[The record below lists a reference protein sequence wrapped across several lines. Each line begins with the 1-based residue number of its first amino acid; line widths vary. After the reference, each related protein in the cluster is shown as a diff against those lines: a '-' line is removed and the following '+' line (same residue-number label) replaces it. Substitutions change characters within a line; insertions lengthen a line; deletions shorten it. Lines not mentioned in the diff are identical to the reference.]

1 MAIKWLVSYIQYGKL
16 MKITV
21 YTRRFG
27 GLKPKKMIP
36 KNGKNMITY
45 EINCGV
51 PPIFRETHWNR
62 QVHPGIPRPCVI
74 FFKVR
79 LVQRFFPW
87 YRQVLHGFWVSTLAF
102 KSTESPRKNHWATAC
117 CLKLSTPRYT
127 SRSRRSIDKC
137 CWTISGVLP
146 WRCFI
151 NASLA
156 TKTCKQFSV
165 LENSV
170 S

>member
-1 MAIKWLVSYIQYGKL
+1 MEKYDHLWDKLWCPSYFQ
-16 MKITV
+16 
-21 YTRRFG
+21 
-27 GLKPKKMIP
+27 
-36 KNGKNMITY
+36 KNAS
-45 EINCGV
+45 
-51 PPIFRETHWNR
+51 WNR

-87 YRQVLHGFWVSTLAF
+87 CRQVLHGFGVSTLAF
-102 KSTESPRKNHWATAC
+102 KKIYKSPRKNHWATAC

-156 TKTCKQFSV
+156 TKTCKQFSKTQFLSSWFLQSAGGLQV
-165 LENSV
+165 FSLDFPSKWQLKHASPAFWNH
-170 S
+170 